1 MDINIEYLLGRKEVI
16 LNTEEIRDQIYNRRI
31 LITGAA
37 GSIGKELI
45 KQITQFNPAELCLA
59 DQSEIGIVEL
69 RSALKEYPEIKF
81 ELANITDK
89 TRMVSLFDD
98 HRPQIVF
105 HTAAY
110 KHVSMM
116 EHFPYDAINNNLF
129 GTQILADLSMKY
141 QVEKFV
147 FVSTDKAVKPKC
159 VMGMTKRLAELY
171 IQTLHR
177 DSQQNTQFIITRFGN
192 VLASTGSVYLVFK
205 NQIENGRPITVTD
218 PESSRYFMTLSEA
231 SQFVMKAVAI
241 GKGGDT
247 LVFDMGNPVLILDLA
262 KRMLEQE
269 NVKFDSATKIKF
281 VGLHDGEK
289 LHEDLWNDN
298 ELKSPTSIPNIS
310 RVRRDAFSLINI
322 KAQMS
327 VLHHALETKKKDEL
341 PGILKEIL
349 QETEIHP
356 LFF

>member
-1 MDINIEYLLGRKEVI
+1 MDINIEYLLGRKEIV
-16 LNTEEIRDQIYNRRI
+16 LNTEDIHDQIHNRRI

-45 KQITQFNPAELCLA
+45 KQIVQFKPAQLCLA

-69 RSALKEYPEIKF
+69 RSALKEYPKIKF
-81 ELANITDK
+81 ELANITDQN
-89 TRMVSLFDD
+89 RMTSLFND

-116 EHFPYDAINNNLF
+116 EHFPYEAINNNLF
-129 GTQILADLSMKY
+129 GTQILADLSVEY

-147 FVSTDKAVKPKC
+147 FVSTDKAVKPRC

-171 IQTLHR
+171 IQSLYNDPLPSTE
-177 DSQQNTQFIITRFGN
+177 FVITRFGN

-205 NQIENGRPITVTD
+205 KQIENGGPITVTH

-231 SQFVMKAVAI
+231 SSFVMKAVAI

-247 LVFDMGNPVLILDLA
+247 LVFDMGNPVLIHELA
-262 KRMLEQE
+262 RRMLQQE
-269 NVKFDSATKIKF
+269 NTKFDNIIEIKF
-281 VGLHDGEK
+281 VGLQDGEK
-289 LHEDLWNDN
+289 LHEELWNGH
-298 ELKSPTSIPNIS
+298 EIKLPTSIHNIS
-310 RVRRDAFSLINI
+310 GAQPDNI
-322 KAQMS
+322 HKIAIKTQ
-327 VLHHALETKKKDEL
+327 LLALRNALETKKKDEL
-341 PGILKEIL
+341 PRILKEIL

-356 LFF
+356 SFF

>member
-1 MDINIEYLLGRKEVI
+1 MDINIEYLLGRKEVV
-16 LNTEEIRDQIYNRRI
+16 LNTEDIRDQIYNRRI

-45 KQITQFNPAELCLA
+45 KEIIQLKPAQLCLA

-69 RSALKEYPEIKF
+69 RSALKEYPEIVF

-89 TRMVSLFDD
+89 TRMASLFND

-116 EHFPYDAINNNLF
+116 EHFPYEAINNNLF
-129 GTQILADLSMKY
+129 GTQILADLSVEY

-147 FVSTDKAVKPKC
+147 FVSTDKAVKPRC

-171 IQTLHR
+171 IQSLYD
-177 DSQQNTQFIITRFGN
+177 DSPASTQFIVTRFGN

-205 NQIENGRPITVTD
+205 KQIENGGPITVTH

-231 SQFVMKAVAI
+231 SSFVMKAVAI
-241 GKGGDT
+241 GNGGDT
-247 LVFDMGNPVLILDLA
+247 LVFDMGKPVLIHDLA
-262 KRMLEQE
+262 GRMLQQE
-269 NVKFDSATKIKF
+269 NTKFDTTIEIKF
-281 VGLHDGEK
+281 IGLQDGEK
-289 LHEDLWNDN
+289 LHEELWNRH
-298 ELKSPTSIPNIS
+298 EIKLPTSIHSIS
-310 RVRRDAFSLINI
+310 RARPDN
-322 KAQMS
+322 
-327 VLHHALETKKKDEL
+327 LHPIAIQPQLLALRHALETKKKDEL
-341 PGILKEIL
+341 PRILKEII

-356 LFF
+356 SFF